1 MRRHFTTGVLV
12 LSLVNVVFFHSF
24 SSAQEAAVTSAQQP
38 AATSRKIV
46 NRVTPIYP
54 ELARRM
60 QIHGT
65 VKLEATVA
73 SSGKV
78 KSTKVIGGSPVL
90 TKAALDAIGA
100 WKWAAN
106 PSETKELIELTFRPE

>member
-1 MRRHFTTGVLV
+1 MQGSVATKVL
-12 LSLVNVVFFHSF
+12 LLALAHVVFLQPSMR
-24 SSAQEAAVTSAQQP
+24 AQEAETG
-38 AATSRKIV
+38 RKIV
-46 NRVTPIYP
+46 SRVNPLYP

-65 VKLEATVA
+65 VKVEATVA
-73 SSGKV
+73 ANGHL

-100 WKWAAN
+100 WKWAAT
-106 PSETKELIELTFRPE
+106 PGDTKELIELTFQPE